1 MNNARHSDFLIVG
14 AGVVGL
20 TIARELYNQG
30 HKSITILEKEP
41 ETGMHS
47 SGRNSGVL
55 HGGIYYPAGSLKAK
69 LCIQGAQ
76 MMKQYAEEFGIA
88 VQKTGKVIV
97 AQREDLAPQIDML
110 YDRASANGAKVH
122 VVSLDE
128 LKKIEPEAHT
138 FGKALYS
145 PETAVIDPKLVV
157 HVLANELMGKDVM
170 LVKNS
175 EVLKVD
181 VKARRVST
189 RSGDYSYG
197 FLINTA
203 GLHADVI
210 AHQFG
215 IGRNYR
221 ILPFKGTYKKLKG
234 PLADKIRGSIYPVPD
249 LQFPFLG
256 VHVTRTIQQNVY
268 VGPTSIPAFGRENYS
283 FFKGIEL
290 NEGARMVSHLSKM
303 IMTNANGMRNL
314 IFKELPKYS
323 EHGFWQMSKALVPS
337 MQKEDLESTNKVG
350 IRAQLIDLRDMK
362 FIMDFLVEEG
372 DHSLHIL
379 NAVSPAFTASF
390 AFARYIFSNYLEK
403 TQTISSELNPSL

>member
-1 MNNARHSDFLIVG
+1 MSGNRSDFLIVG

-41 ETGMHS
+41 DTGMHS

-110 YDRASANGAKVH
+110 YQRATSNGAKVE
-122 VVSLDE
+122 VVSMDE
-128 LKKIEPEAHT
+128 LKKIEPEATT

-157 HVLANELMGKDVM
+157 HVLADELVNKGIK

-181 VKARRVST
+181 VKAKKVIAK
-189 RSGDYSYG
+189 SGDYSYG

-203 GLHADVI
+203 GLHADFI

-215 IGRNYR
+215 VGLNYR
-221 ILPFKGTYKKLKG
+221 ILPFKGTYKKLKS

-256 VHVTRTIQQNVY
+256 VHVTRTIQQSVY

-283 FFKGIEL
+283 ALKGVEL
-290 NEGARMVSHLSKM
+290 GEGARMVSHLSKM
-303 IMTNANGMRNL
+303 ILTNANGMRNL

-323 EHGFWQMSKALVPS
+323 EYGFWQMSKALAPN
-337 MQKEDLESTNKVG
+337 MKREDLESTNKVG

-372 DHSLHIL
+372 EDSLHIL

-390 AFARYIFSNYLEK
+390 AFARYVYQNYLER
-403 TQTISSELNPSL
+403 TQSVTTELNL